1 MHLEKEGFVTTRIAE
16 SLQKRGIKLTV
27 IGADGWLNLPHVR
40 FHQQDLANHFYEKAI
55 RFDEKKLL
63 RRLLR

>member
-1 MHLEKEGFVTTRIAE
+1 MRIAE
-16 SLQKRGIKLTV
+16 SLQKRGIELAV
-27 IGADGWLNLPHVR
+27 ISADGWLNLSHVC
-40 FHQQDLANHFYEKAI
+40 FHQQDLAKHFYGKAI